1 MEKNELMSFLKLQ
14 TKTIMAIT
22 IAFFVLSSGLAL
34 PALAESSTVAPTK
47 TQANFHIVANAVSLT
62 LKPGTKE
69 TVMITIASQTKF
81 TGRVFLSAQ
90 PNKERVFVNLP
101 ASIMLPKGATSVTT
115 KLTIAAGPKATP
127 GLYQVLITATS
138 GSLTHTITLH
148 LRVVKAP

>member
-1 MEKNELMSFLKLQ
+1 MSFLKSS
-14 TKTIMAIT
+14 TKAIMAIT
-22 IAFFVLSSGLAL
+22 IAVFILSSGLAL
-34 PALAESSTVAPTK
+34 PALAQTTTAVQHK
-47 TQANFHIVANAVSLT
+47 TPPNFHINANPVCST

-69 TVMITIASQTKF
+69 IVLITIASQTKF

-101 ASIMLPKGATSVTT
+101 ALIVLPKDATSVTT

-127 GLYQVLITATS
+127 GLYHVLVTATS
-138 GSLTHTITLH
+138 GSLTHTITLN

>member
-1 MEKNELMSFLKLQ
+1 MSFLKSS

-22 IAFFVLSSGLAL
+22 IAVFILSSGIAL
-34 PALAESSTVAPTK
+34 PALAQTTTAVPHK
-47 TQANFHIVANAVSLT
+47 NPPNFHINANPVCST

-69 TVMITIASQTKF
+69 TVIITIASQTKF

-101 ASIMLPKGATSVTT
+101 ASIVLPKDVTSVTT

-127 GLYQVLITATS
+127 GLYQVLVTATS
-138 GSLTHTITLH
+138 GSLTHTITLN